1 MNLKSFAIA
10 ASVSVLAF
18 AAKPLAAQPILGGP
32 WSGLYVGGH
41 LGGAFDANKLSFQ
54 DQSANQDLSFQPNND
69 STKILGGA
77 QVGYLWQPS
86 NIVFGVEG
94 DTSWAKNIN
103 YLSSARGVLG
113 VGAGPFM
120 VYGTGGAAFEG
131 THERFGVNSA
141 SGGESLFTRNVDKS
155 GWVGG
160 AGVQTYVAPGV
171 SVGVEGLYYGMGRDT
186 ANLATPAS
194 TGGEAFAV
202 KDDRNFAVVRA
213 RLDYHFGW

>member
-1 MNLKSFAIA
+1 MSLKSFAVA

-18 AAKPLAAQPILGGP
+18 AATPLAAQPILGGP

-69 STKILGGA
+69 GTKVLGGA

-131 THERFGVNSA
+131 THERFAVDSA
-141 SGGESLFTRNVDKS
+141 SGGGSLFTRNADKS

-160 AGVQTYVAPGV
+160 AGVRTFVAPGV
-171 SVGVEGLYYGMGRDT
+171 SVGVEGLYYGLGRDT
-186 ANLATPAS
+186 ANLATPAA